1 MSTLEKEMFQSNSHK
16 SKELAEVKEESKKV
30 EKVISGTASTKKK
43 SWISKVKDTFVSEDA
58 SSVGDYILLDII
70 VPAVKD
76 NLLDI
81 VSRGVEMLLFGGAPQ
96 ARSRG
101 SRTGSRIY
109 TSYDTYYRPERRR
122 EDNRGSRRRPSEYV
136 NLDEDIFIEDE
147 VDEEGRRISG
157 YAKASKAMDY
167 ITELFNDYH
176 RITVSDVYDTVG
188 ISTPWTMESYG
199 WESLSGFY
207 VRRVHGGA
215 LIILPKAIQLN

>member
-16 SKELAEVKEESKKV
+16 SKELTEVKEESKKV

-43 SWISKVKDTFVSEDA
+43 SWLSKVKDTFVSEDA

-122 EDNRGSRRRPSEYV
+122 EAERRSEGYSRTSRRDISDIV
-136 NLDEDIFIEDE
+136 LDSRGEAE
-147 VDEEGRRISG
+147 
-157 YAKASKAMDY
+157 
-167 ITELFNDYH
+167 
-176 RITVSDVYDTVG
+176 TVLDHMADLCETYRQVTVADLYDLVG
-188 ISTPWTMESYG
+188 ITGNYTDNNYG
-199 WESLSGFY
+199 WTDLRDAG
-207 VRRVHGGA
+207 VRRTRDGY
-215 LIILPKAIQLN
+215 ILSLPRPRQLD